1 MTLGD
6 GYGII
11 EGIIE
16 GTDRTNTNLYFMA
29 KVVVYSTPTCVYCKM
44 AKDYFKEH
52 NVAYE
57 EKDVTI
63 DMDAQEEMIEKSGQM
78 GVPVIAIDGEM
89 IIGFDQKRIAELLA
103 IK

>member
-1 MTLGD
+1 MGE
-6 GYGII
+6 GC
-11 EGIIE
+11 GIIE
-16 GTDRTNTNLYFMA
+16 GTDLSITNIIFMA

-57 EKDVTI
+57 EKDVTM

-89 IIGFDQKRIAELLA
+89 IIGFDQKRIAELLG
-103 IK
+103 I

>member
-1 MTLGD
+1 
-6 GYGII
+6 
-11 EGIIE
+11 
-16 GTDRTNTNLYFMA
+16 MA

-57 EKDVTI
+57 EKDVTV

-89 IIGFDQKRIAELLA
+89 IIGFDQKRIAELLD
-103 IK
+103 IH